1 MRINERKVKDL
12 PVWPPMWTCRSLGVN
27 DGVLKNVEI
36 ISGTGCVKIDVEH
49 ADRTHV
55 GVILTGGDDLET
67 LFHKLKENIGRPL
80 AEIENLEVKF

>member
-1 MRINERKVKDL
+1 MEMKRRMVKEL
-12 PVWPPMWTCRSLGVN
+12 PVWPPLWSCRSLGVN

-49 ADRTHV
+49 GDRTHV
-55 GVILTGGDDLET
+55 GVILTGGDDLDT

-80 AEIENLEVKF
+80 AEIENLEIKF